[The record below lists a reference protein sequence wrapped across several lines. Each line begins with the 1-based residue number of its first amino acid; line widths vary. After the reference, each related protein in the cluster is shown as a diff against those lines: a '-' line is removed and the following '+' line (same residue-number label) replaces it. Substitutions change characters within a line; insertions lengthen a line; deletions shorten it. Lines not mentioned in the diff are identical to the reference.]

1 MFVKDRMT
9 PNPICG
15 SPDMAVTEAQ
25 ELMAENKIR
34 HLPILDQEQK
44 LVGLI
49 TQRSL
54 ESALPSDISRFSRFE
69 ISYTLSQ
76 LKVHSIMIKDIYIID
91 PDTPI
96 EDAAMLMADKK
107 LGALPVVKDGSLV
120 GIMSGED
127 LFIAM
132 TDLLGTRKSGI
143 RVTVEQPDQSGVI
156 ARLTT
161 AIAEVGGYLSVCVG
175 YYPQNN
181 PETWISVCKV
191 ENIEEERLVEVICG
205 LKDTNIVDIRHYQ
218 EYE

>member
-9 PNPICG
+9 PNPIFG

-25 ELMAENKIR
+25 KLMAENKIR
-34 HLPILDQEQK
+34 HLPILGEDEK

-49 TQRSL
+49 TQGSL
-54 ESALPSDISRFSRFE
+54 ESALPSDVSRFSRFE

-76 LKVHSIMIKDIYIID
+76 LKVHSIMIKDLYLVD
-91 PDTPI
+91 PETPI

-107 LGALPVVKDGSLV
+107 LGALPVVKEGNLV

-143 RVTVEQPDQSGVI
+143 RVTIEQPDQSGVI
-156 ARLTT
+156 ARLTS
-161 AIAEVGGYLSVCVG
+161 AIADEGGYLSVCVG
-175 YYPQNN
+175 YYPRNN
-181 PETWISVCKV
+181 SDTWMSVVKV
-191 ENIEEERLVEVICG
+191 ENLEEDRLVRVISG
-205 LKDTNIVDIRHYQ
+205 LKDSNIVDIRHYQ
-218 EYE
+218 E

>member
-9 PNPICG
+9 PNPIFG

-25 ELMAENKIR
+25 ELMAKHKIR
-34 HLPILDQEQK
+34 HLPILDGDK
-44 LVGLI
+44 NLVGLI
-49 TQRSL
+49 TQSSL
-54 ESALPSDISRFSRFE
+54 ESALPSDISSFSRFE

-76 LKVHSIMIKDIYIID
+76 LKVHSIMITDIYIID

-143 RVTVEQPDQSGVI
+143 RVTVEQPDQSGAI

-161 AIAEVGGYLSVCVG
+161 AIAQEGGYLSVCVG
-175 YYPQNN
+175 YYPRNN
-181 PETWISVCKV
+181 PGSWISVCKV
-191 ENIEEERLVEVICG
+191 ENLEEEKLVEVICG
-205 LKDTNIVDIRHYQ
+205 LKNTTIVDIRQYQ

>member
-9 PNPICG
+9 PNPIFG

-25 ELMAENKIR
+25 KLMAENKIR
-34 HLPILDQEQK
+34 HLPILDEDQK

-49 TQRSL
+49 TQSSL
-54 ESALPSDISRFSRFE
+54 ESALPSDISSFSQFE
-69 ISYTLSQ
+69 INYTLSQ
-76 LKVHSIMIKDIYIID
+76 LKVHSIMIKDLYLIE

-96 EDAAMLMADKK
+96 EEAAMLMADKK

-143 RVTVEQPDQSGVI
+143 RVTVEQPDQRGVI
-156 ARLTT
+156 ARLTS
-161 AIAEVGGYLSVCVG
+161 AIAKEGGYLSVCVG
-175 YYPQNN
+175 YYPSDT
-181 PETWISVCKV
+181 PDKWISVCKV
-191 ENIEEERLVEVICG
+191 ENLDKDILVDVICK
-205 LKDTNIVDIRHYQ
+205 LKDTNIVDIREYQ
-218 EYE
+218 EYA

>member
-9 PNPICG
+9 PNPIVG

-25 ELMAENKIR
+25 ELMTENKIR
-34 HLPILDQEQK
+34 HLPILDEDQK

-49 TQRSL
+49 TQSSLRSVI
-54 ESALPSDISRFSRFE
+54 SSDVSNFSRFE
-69 ISYTLSQ
+69 ISYTLSKI
-76 LKVHSIMIKDIYIID
+76 KVSSIMIEDPYLVD

-96 EDAAMLMADKK
+96 EDAALLMADKK

-143 RVTVEQPDQSGVI
+143 RVTIEQPDQSGVI
-156 ARLTT
+156 ARLTS
-161 AIAEVGGYLSVCVG
+161 AIAQEGGYLSVCVG
-175 YYPQNN
+175 FYPQEN
-181 PETWISVCKV
+181 PGKWISVCKV
-191 ENIEEERLVEVICG
+191 ENIDEDRLVEVICD
-205 LKDTNIVDIRHYQ
+205 LKDTKIVDIRQIQ
-218 EYE
+218 ELE

>member
-1 MFVKDRMT
+1 MLVKDRMT
-9 PNPICG
+9 PKPICG

-25 ELMAENKIR
+25 NLMAENKIR
-34 HLPILDQEQK
+34 HLPILDEDQK

-54 ESALPSDISRFSRFE
+54 ESALPSDVSSFSRFE

-76 LKVHSIMIKDIYIID
+76 LKIQSIMVKDLYLVD
-91 PDTPI
+91 PETPI

-127 LFIAM
+127 LFVAM
-132 TDLLGTRKSGI
+132 TDLLGTRKAGI

-156 ARLTT
+156 ARLTS
-161 AIAEVGGYLSVCVG
+161 AIAKEGGYLSVCVG
-175 YYPQNN
+175 YYPQDN
-181 PETWISVCKV
+181 PDTWVSVCKV
-191 ENIEEERLVEVICG
+191 ENLEENRLVEVICG
-205 LKDTNIVDIRHYQ
+205 LKDTKIVDIRHYQ

>member
-9 PNPICG
+9 PNPIFG
-15 SPDMAVTEAQ
+15 SPDMAVTEVQ

-34 HLPILDQEQK
+34 HLPILDKDQK

-54 ESALPSDISRFSRFE
+54 ESALPSDVSSFSRFE

-76 LKVHSIMIKDIYIID
+76 LKVHSIMIKDLYLVD

-161 AIAEVGGYLSVCVG
+161 AIAQEGGYLSVCVG
-175 YYPQNN
+175 YYPHDN
-181 PETWISVCKV
+181 PGKWISVCKV
-191 ENIEEERLVEVICG
+191 ENLEEERLVKAICD
-205 LKDTNIVDIRHYQ
+205 LKNTNIVDIRHYQ
-218 EYE
+218 EQE

>member
-9 PNPICG
+9 PNPIFG

-25 ELMAENKIR
+25 NLMAENKIR
-34 HLPILDQEQK
+34 HLPILDEDQK

-54 ESALPSDISRFSRFE
+54 ESALPSDVSSFSRFE

-76 LKVHSIMIKDIYIID
+76 LKVHSIMIKDLFLVD

-96 EDAAMLMADKK
+96 EDAALLMADKK
-107 LGALPVVKDGSLV
+107 LGALPVVKDGSLI

-161 AIAEVGGYLSVCVG
+161 AIAEEGGYLSVCVG
-175 YYPQNN
+175 YYPQKT
-181 PETWISVCKV
+181 PDTWISVCKIQ
-191 ENIEEERLVEVICG
+191 NLSKKTIG
-205 LKDTNIVDIRHYQ
+205 
-218 EYE
+218 

>member
-9 PNPICG
+9 SNPIFG

-25 ELMAENKIR
+25 KLMAENKIR
-34 HLPILDQEQK
+34 HLPILDKDQK

-54 ESALPSDISRFSRFE
+54 ESALPSDVSSFSRFE

-76 LKVHSIMIKDIYIID
+76 LKVHSIMVKDLYLVD
-91 PDTPI
+91 PETPI

-127 LFIAM
+127 LFVAM

-156 ARLTT
+156 ARLTS
-161 AIAEVGGYLSVCVG
+161 AIAKEGGYLSVCVG
-175 YYPQNN
+175 YYPQDN
-181 PETWISVCKV
+181 PGTWVSVCKV
-191 ENIEEERLVEVICG
+191 ENLEEDRLVEAICG

>member
-9 PNPICG
+9 PNPISG

-25 ELMAENKIR
+25 KLMAENKIR
-34 HLPILDQEQK
+34 HLPILDEEK
-44 LVGLI
+44 NLVGLI
-49 TQRSL
+49 TNSSL
-54 ESALPSDISRFSRFE
+54 EKALPTDVSSFSRFE

-76 LKVHSIMIKDIYIID
+76 LKVHSIMIKDLYNVE
-91 PDTPI
+91 PETTI

-107 LGALPVVKDGSLV
+107 LGALPVVKDGALV

-143 RVTVEQPDQSGVI
+143 RITVEQPDQSGII

-161 AIAEVGGYLSVCVG
+161 AIANEGGYLSVCVG
-175 YYPQNN
+175 YYPQDN
-181 PETWISVCKV
+181 PGTWVSVCKV
-191 ENIEEERLVEVICG
+191 ENIEEDRLVKVICE
-205 LKDTNIVDIRHYQ
+205 LEDTNIVDIRHYQ
-218 EYE
+218 EQE

>member
-9 PNPICG
+9 PNPIFG

-25 ELMAENKIR
+25 KLMAENKIR
-34 HLPILDQEQK
+34 HLPILDEDQK

-49 TQRSL
+49 TKGSL
-54 ESALPSDISRFSRFE
+54 ESALPSDVSNFSRFE

-76 LKVHSIMIKDIYIID
+76 LKVHSIMVKDLYLVD
-91 PDTPI
+91 PETPI

-120 GIMSGED
+120 GIISGED
-127 LFIAM
+127 LFVAM
-132 TDLLGTRKSGI
+132 TDLLGTRKAGI
-143 RVTVEQPDQSGVI
+143 RVTVEQPDQKGVI
-156 ARLTT
+156 ARLTS
-161 AIAEVGGYLSVCVG
+161 AIAEEGGYLSVCVG
-175 YYPQNN
+175 YYPQDI
-181 PETWISVCKV
+181 PGTWVSVCKV
-191 ENIEEERLVEVICG
+191 ENLEENRLVEVICG